1 MGDLQPSA
9 VKFTHTAFWI
19 RVTNLPIKSMTREV
33 GEDIGKEV
41 GKLLD
46 VDVPNENGIAWGRFL
61 QIRVEVEIAKPLM
74 RGCIIQVEDDKPAWV
89 DFRYEHLPIFCYNC
103 GLLGHSSSDC
113 TASRGREKASVFY
126 RDQYGSW
133 LRASPARY
141 HQATRHQAEFR
152 NDIGNC
158 SNSNHRGEEGS
169 GSGGG
174 GESEPQREVR
184 NEVTSTEN
192 QALQTEHEREGI
204 PDLVELV
211 DTEKEVL
218 HIPVFLD
225 AKLGDSSVG
234 IVGFNEE
241 QNAGQKPRTDTSTS
255 TMPCDLVQKFSENDM
270 GDNVQDMDADQ
281 CDDQVVHGDAREL
294 ELDDSKQI
302 GVEVEN
308 SDRAGFIGPAYSK
321 AQVKKSTWKKRARVS
336 QSIGGVGP
344 SANPVALS
352 RKRAARAEAESEG
365 DEENRLKK
373 ARNSGG
379 VFIHESV
386 SVAAVDQPRR
396 SQ

>member
-1 MGDLQPSA
+1 M
-9 VKFTHTAFWI
+9 
-19 RVTNLPIKSMTREV
+19 
-33 GEDIGKEV
+33 
-41 GKLLD
+41 
-46 VDVPNENGIAWGRFL
+46 
-61 QIRVEVEIAKPLM
+61 
-74 RGCIIQVEDDKPAWV
+74 
-89 DFRYEHLPIFCYNC
+89 
-103 GLLGHSSSDC
+103 
-113 TASRGREKASVFY
+113 
-126 RDQYGSW
+126 
-133 LRASPARY
+133 
-141 HQATRHQAEFR
+141 
-152 NDIGNC
+152 
-158 SNSNHRGEEGS
+158 
-169 GSGGG
+169 
-174 GESEPQREVR
+174 
-184 NEVTSTEN
+184 
-192 QALQTEHEREGI
+192 
-204 PDLVELV
+204 
-211 DTEKEVL
+211 
-218 HIPVFLD
+218 
-225 AKLGDSSVG
+225 
-234 IVGFNEE
+234 GFNEE

-336 QSIGGVGP
+336 PSIGGVGP

-386 SVAAVDQPRR
+386 SVAAVDQRRR